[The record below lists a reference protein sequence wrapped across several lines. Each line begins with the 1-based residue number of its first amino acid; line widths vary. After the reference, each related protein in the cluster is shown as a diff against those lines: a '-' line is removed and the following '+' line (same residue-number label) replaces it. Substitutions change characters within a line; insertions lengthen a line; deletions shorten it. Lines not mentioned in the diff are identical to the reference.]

1 MSERAWPYGLSS
13 GIGLGAA
20 ALIFGWPVLAGTA
33 AFWDNPHG
41 IVGSSAADMMAS
53 LSGYDVFVRDQWRWP
68 LLRVEG
74 LGGPGGTNIAYT
86 DSLPLLALVGRGLYR
101 LTGEAPVLYGL
112 WIAACFMLL
121 TGAMVALVRAL
132 GGRSLGAAV
141 ATALISVSLPPL
153 LARWG
158 HITLL
163 AQGLIPLTVLAYLHV
178 VRGMRVWAGLAMLMA
193 LCTAA
198 LLTFPYLFFMVVPI
212 AFAALLQAA
221 GTRQTGWGI
230 AVLRS
235 GALAAALLV
244 ALIVTGHLGGDGF
257 ADKGFGVFSMNVLSP
272 VVPQVSGLF
281 PAASGMLDA
290 TGGQYEGFAYL
301 GGGLLLVVVLAAP
314 ELRRALP
321 RRVRRHPW
329 FTAVLV
335 GSMLLA
341 VSNEVYAGPY
351 HLLSIPVPDA
361 LAGLFG
367 IVRSS
372 GRLAWIGV
380 YVVAA
385 LAIATIARWRWGGL
399 VLAVAC
405 VLQVVD
411 AAPLR
416 AMIGASVTANDST
429 IDGAAWRAALPQV
442 TAVLV
447 DPPFLCITE
456 ERNRSA
462 ARFAAAEIQLKASQS
477 AVPVNSVYGA
487 RTRPDCRV
495 PPGRPGTL
503 YVGIGRAS
511 APAPLRC
518 ATGVLLTVCHDT
530 LPLATL
536 AALAATTAIPGS
548 GDGP

>member
-1 MSERAWPYGLSS
+1 
-13 GIGLGAA
+13 
-20 ALIFGWPVLAGTA
+20 
-33 AFWDNPHG
+33 
-41 IVGSSAADMMAS
+41 
-53 LSGYDVFVRDQWRWP
+53 VFVRDQWRWP

-163 AQGLIPLTVLAYLHV
+163 AQGLIPLTILAYLHV
-178 VRGMRVWAGLAMLMA
+178 VRGMQVWAGLVLLMA
-193 LCTAA
+193 LCIAA
-198 LLTFPYLFFMVVPI
+198 LLTSPYLFFMAVPI
-212 AFAALLQAA
+212 
-221 GTRQTGWGI
+221 
-230 AVLRS
+230 
-235 GALAAALLV
+235 ALLV
-244 ALIVTGHLGGDGF
+244 ALIVTGHLSGDGF
-257 ADKGFGVFSMNVLSP
+257 ADKGFGMFSMNVLSP

-281 PAASGMLDA
+281 PGASGMLDE

-301 GGGLLLVVVLAAP
+301 GGGLLLLVVLAAP

-321 RRVRRHPW
+321 RRVRQHPW

-335 GSMLLA
+335 GSILLA

-351 HLLSIPVPDA
+351 HLISIPVPDA

-367 IVRSS
+367 VVRSS
-372 GRLAWIGV
+372 GRLAWIGI

-411 AAPLR
+411 AGPLR

-447 DPPFLCITE
+447 NPPFLCITE
-456 ERNRSA
+456 ERNRNA

-477 AVPVNSVYGA
+477 AVSVNSVYGA
-487 RTRPDCRV
+487 RTRPDCRL

-511 APAPLRC
+511 EPAPLRC

-536 AALAATTAIPGS
+536 AALAATTPIPGS
-548 GDGP
+548 GDGS